1 MTETST
7 ESELRGASSSAR
19 GPVRTSGVAALFTAT
34 VFLGAALLFMVQPM
48 AAKLILPSFGGSA
61 TVWST
66 SSLFFQVLLL
76 LGYVY
81 AHVTTHWLGARWQP
95 RLHVLVLLVP
105 LLALPIAL
113 PLDAAPGDSSPIMW
127 LLRVL
132 MLMVG
137 LPFLVLSAT
146 GPLMQ
151 RWYAWSGGPR
161 ADDPYFLFA
170 ASNLGSFVGLLA
182 YPFVIEPLLTLSQ
195 QRIVWSGTFLLF
207 VALMATCAVVMR
219 PGRSAA
225 PVRDRS
231 QQPVTTRPTIRT
243 LVIWTFLAF
252 VPSSMMIASTAHLST
267 DVAPIPLLWVLPLA
281 AYLLS
286 FVAAFA
292 RTSRALP
299 VGWVWTGVVFA
310 IATGAI
316 SSFGLVLSTVPVVM
330 AIVVSVG
337 LTGYAAHVRL
347 AVLRPPAE
355 QLTTYYLT
363 ISVGGALGGLLNGI
377 IAPLAFNGVW
387 EYLLT
392 IALIPLLA
400 VGLTGDWE
408 PTKSDA
414 LKATGIVG
422 SVAVLAA
429 ASAVV
434 QLVSIDLAAL
444 IVLSTIV
451 LAVVGWLTLR
461 IPIHLFC
468 ALLVAAVAVPL
479 AQQSGAL
486 LAERTFYGSYRVLES
501 PGLHRFAHGTTIH
514 GSQHTSEE
522 ERRTPTAYYAP
533 GGPFSDI
540 VAHVEPRRMGV
551 IGLGAGAIAAYS
563 AQVPDIRFYEID
575 AAIADI
581 AADPRYFTYLEDA
594 PGRVD
599 VVVGD
604 GRLKVAEEPADA
616 FDLLVLDAFNSDSVP
631 VHLLTS
637 EAMDEYVQ
645 HVTADGAIALH
656 ISNRVFDLEPVA
668 AAAARQLG
676 WQAWIREG
684 TAPGEKE
691 ASRYVLLAPSEG
703 AAGSIDEADGW
714 RPLSMDR
721 QVRWTDDYSSV
732 ISVLD

>member
-1 MTETST
+1 M
-7 ESELRGASSSAR
+7 
-19 GPVRTSGVAALFTAT
+19 T

-48 AAKLILPSFGGSA
+48 AAKLTLPSFGGSA

-66 SSLFFQVLLL
+66 SSLFFQLLLL

-95 RLHVLVLLVP
+95 RLHVLVLLLP
-105 LLALPIAL
+105 LVALPIAL
-113 PLDAAPGDSSPIMW
+113 PIDAAPGASSPILW

-132 MLMVG
+132 TLMVG

-170 ASNLGSFVGLLA
+170 ASNLGSFIGLLA
-182 YPFVIEPLLTLSQ
+182 YPFFIEPTLPLSQ
-195 QRIVWSGTFLLF
+195 QRMAWSGAFVLFLAF
-207 VALMATCAVVMR
+207 MATCAAVMR
-219 PGRSAA
+219 PSKSTA
-225 PVRDRS
+225 PVHQEAHSRAA
-231 QQPVTTRPTIRT
+231 TRPHAKT
-243 LVIWTFLAF
+243 LLLWTFLAF
-252 VPSSMMIASTAHLST
+252 VPSSMMIASTAHLTT

-292 RTSRALP
+292 RRSRLLP
-299 VGWVWTGVVFA
+299 VGWIWAGVVVA
-310 IATGAI
+310 IATGVF
-316 SSFGLVLSTVPVVM
+316 SSFGLVLSVVPVVI

-337 LTGYAAHVRL
+337 LVGYAAHVRL

-377 IAPLAFNGVW
+377 VAPLTFNGVW

-400 VGLTGDWE
+400 VNLASKWS
-408 PTKSDA
+408 PTKADA
-414 LKATGIVG
+414 LRAVAGVLAISV
-422 SVAVLAA
+422 VAVAVAA
-429 ASAVV
+429 LR
-434 QLVSIDLAAL
+434 LVSTDLAAL
-444 IVLSTIV
+444 VILSAFA
-451 LAVVGWLTLR
+451 LATVGWLTLR
-461 IPIHLFC
+461 TPVHLFV
-468 ALLVAAVAVPL
+468 ALLVAAVAVPV
-479 AQQSGAL
+479 AQASGAL
-486 LAERTFYGSYRVLES
+486 VTERTFYGSYRVLES

-514 GSQHTSEE
+514 GTQHTSEAD
-522 ERRTPTAYYAP
+522 RRTPTTYYAP

-540 VAHVEPRRMGV
+540 LTYVKPQQMGV

-563 AQVPDIRFYEID
+563 PQVPHIRFYEID
-575 AAIADI
+575 PIIAEI
-581 AADPRYFTYLEDA
+581 AADTRYFTYLHDA
-594 PGRVD
+594 PGEVD

-604 GRLKVAEEPADA
+604 GRLMVAQEPEER

-637 EAMDEYVQ
+637 EAMRVYAS
-645 HVTADGAIALH
+645 HVTADGAIAMHL
-656 ISNRVFDLEPVA
+656 SSRVFDLAPVA
-668 AAAARQLG
+668 AAAAEELG
-676 WQAWIREG
+676 WHAWIREG
-684 TAPGEKE
+684 AAPGEE
-691 ASRYVLLAPSEG
+691 QSSRWVLLAPNAA
-703 AAGSIDEADGW
+703 AAGGLDSATGW
-714 RPLSMDR
+714 QPLSMDR
-721 QVRWTDDYSSV
+721 QVTWTDDYSSV
-732 ISVLD
+732 ISVID